1 MVTHRSAAFGKI
13 ELPVQNARSRLG
25 ERRTAPRITGRSII
39 ACESTKLEQRRLRD
53 LFALNIRCYSRAPN
67 SLEVRRDSPLP
78 PPSELARAAGHG
90 GRPKRRGISIG
101 LLTSFRR
108 FRFQGQLPV
117 PPPHD
122 AIDDDP
128 AAAGGF
134 LRISRHSVQTRRRDL
149 PRARRDPVLE
159 IRPGDRDSARRTDER
174 TTVQRRSG
182 RDANTLM
189 LYPTRTENALAE
201 KNVC

>member
-39 ACESTKLEQRRLRD
+39 ACESSKLEQRRLRD

-134 LRISRHSVQTRRRDL
+134 LRISRDSVRRGDGIF
-149 PRARRDPVLE
+149 RARDETRFSKFDPVTA
-159 IRPGDRDSARRTDER
+159 IPRDVRT
-174 TTVQRRSG
+174 SG
-182 RDANTLM
+182 RQYRGEAVAT
-189 LYPTRTENALAE
+189 PIR
-201 KNVC
+201 